1 MAADVMELFLKDSK
15 VDSFTDLLRPTSS
28 ACIISNLSFS
38 LYPSLVAMELK
49 SSFWRL
55 SLMYSKINSHS

>member
-1 MAADVMELFLKDSK
+1 MLADVIDLLLNDSK

-38 LYPSLVAMELK
+38 LYPSLAAIELK
-49 SSFWRL
+49 SSF
-55 SLMYSKINSHS
+55 

>member
-1 MAADVMELFLKDSK
+1 MIMLADVMDLLLKDSK
-15 VDSFTDLLRPTSS
+15 VDSLTDLLKPTSS

-49 SSFWRL
+49 SSF
-55 SLMYSKINSHS
+55 